1 LRLTRLLIKALTIWA
16 ALGAAASSL
25 PAQTL
30 LAQIQ
35 LGAQSVFVGEPF
47 ALRVRVVGNVRPGQP
62 DVSLL
67 RDFDVEYVGRGADP
81 SHRETIFRYVLRARR
96 AGSLDIPPIAISGGG
111 AKTKTAPA
119 RVEARPPE
127 NPRAYQLSVA
137 PARET
142 VYLGEQIAVNFEFEC
157 GSDVAGMEFD
167 APFLKDPRFIAFLDA
182 VPFRGRLPEGYERV

>member
-1 LRLTRLLIKALTIWA
+1 MTRPFPVRLSRLPIPALAIWA
-16 ALGAAASSL
+16 ALAAAAPSL

-35 LGAQSVFVGEPF
+35 LGAHSVFVGEPF
-47 ALRVRVVGNVRPGQP
+47 ALRLRVVGNVRPGQP

-96 AGSLDIPPIAISGGG
+96 AGLLEIPPIAISGGG

-119 RVEARPPE
+119 RVGARPPE
-127 NPRAYQLSVA
+127 NPRAYRLSVA
-137 PARET
+137 PERET
-142 VYLGEQIAVNFEFEC
+142 AYLGQ
-157 GSDVAGMEFD
+157 
-167 APFLKDPRFIAFLDA
+167 
-182 VPFRGRLPEGYERV
+182 